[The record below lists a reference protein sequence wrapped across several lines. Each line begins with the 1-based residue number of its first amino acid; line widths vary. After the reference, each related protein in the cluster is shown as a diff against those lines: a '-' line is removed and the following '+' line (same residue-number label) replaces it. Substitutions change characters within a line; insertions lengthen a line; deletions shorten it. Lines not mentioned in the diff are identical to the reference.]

1 MLFTYEKYWFIK
13 QFSMIDDIKYLI
25 IELCKIRIIKAP
37 LFNELSTKF
46 IDGYYTNDHIVYANP
61 YTSNFKDV
69 IECDCTRIWVEE
81 GKIKYIHYCYGDLLK
96 NGYML
101 TVNFGLSNID
111 LNKLKIYSSEDKQF
125 KIYNLTTNYTITL
138 KDILIQGIIP
148 DYGYYETNGNVT
160 FIYN

>member
-1 MLFTYEKYWFIK
+1 MLFTYEKYWLIK
-13 QFSMIDDIKYLI
+13 QLNMIDDIKYLI
-25 IELCKIRIIKAP
+25 IKLCKIRIIKAP

-46 IDGYYTNDHIVYANP
+46 IDGYYTNDNIVYTNP
-61 YTSNFKDV
+61 YAKFKDV
-69 IECDCTRIWVEE
+69 VENDCTRIWVEE
-81 GKIKYIHYCYGDLLK
+81 GKIKYIHYHYGDL

-101 TVNFGLSNID
+101 TVNFQLSNID

-125 KIYNLTTNYTITL
+125 KIYNLTFSHPIML
-138 KDILIQGIIP
+138 KDILIQGLIR